1 MSTNMNNER
10 VTRLQEKAKDI
21 RLLMLDMIQKA
32 GGGHYGGSLSVVDI
46 LTTLYFDILNIDP
59 KRPDWSERDRF
70 ILSKGHAA
78 AAFVPVL
85 AEVGFFEK
93 ELIYT
98 FNKFGSPFGMHTDRL
113 LMPGCEMT
121 CGSLGHGLSVAG
133 GMALAA
139 KHKGE
144 KYRVFTLIGDG
155 ENMEGSIWEAAMVS
169 AQYKLDNLV
178 CIVDRNYLIMDG
190 KTEDVMALEPL
201 AGKWQAFG
209 WACRTIDGHNI
220 SALLEAFDNIPWET
234 GKPNV
239 LIASTIK
246 GKGINFMEDDPL
258 WHYGLLS
265 ETQYQETIANI
276 KSKEKAHEVLFGYE

>member
-1 MSTNMNNER
+1 MSLEYQAER
-10 VTRLQEKAKDI
+10 IARLQEKAKDI

-32 GGGHYGGSLSVVDI
+32 GGGHYGGSLSVVEI
-46 LTTLYFDILNIDP
+46 LITLYFDILKIDP
-59 KRPDWSERDRF
+59 KQPDWPRRDRF

-78 AAFVPVL
+78 AAWVPVL
-85 AEVGFFEK
+85 AEIGFFEK

-98 FNKFGSPFGMHTDRL
+98 FNKFGSSFGMHTDRL
-113 LMPGCEMT
+113 LIPGCEMS

-155 ENMEGSIWEAAMVS
+155 ENMEGTIWEAAMVS
-169 AQYKLDNLV
+169 AHYKLDNLV

-190 KTEDVMALEPL
+190 FTEDVMAIEPL
-201 AGKWQAFG
+201 ADKWRAFG
-209 WACRTIDGHNI
+209 WACQTIDGHSI
-220 SALLEAFDNIPWET
+220 PALLNALESIPWEK
-234 GKPNV
+234 GRPNV

-246 GKGINFMEDDPL
+246 GKGIPLMEHDLL
-258 WHYGLLS
+258 WHYGKLS
-265 ETQYQETIANI
+265 DTQYKQAIAAIN
-276 KSKEKAHEVLFGYE
+276 STGGNR

>member
-1 MSTNMNNER
+1 MKTEQQTER
-10 VTRLQEKAKDI
+10 ETRLQEQAREI
-21 RLLMLDMIQKA
+21 RLLMLDMIQKT
-32 GGGHYGGSLSVVDI
+32 GGGHYGGSLSVIDI
-46 LTTLYFDILNIDP
+46 LTVLYFDILKINP
-59 KRPDWSERDRF
+59 KRQDWPERDRF

-78 AAFVPVL
+78 AAWVPVL
-85 AEVGFFEK
+85 AEAGFFEK

-98 FNKFGSPFGMHTDRL
+98 FNQFESPFGMHTDRL

-144 KYRVFTLIGDG
+144 DFRVFSLIGDG

-190 KTEDVMALEPL
+190 DTEDVMALEPL
-201 AGKWQAFG
+201 AEKWQAFG

-220 SALLEAFDNIPWET
+220 SVLLEAFEDIPWET

-239 LIASTIK
+239 IIASTIK
-246 GKGINFMEDDPL
+246 GKGIPFMEDDPL

-265 ETQYQETIANI
+265 EAQYKEAVAAI
-276 KSKEKAHEVLFGYE
+276 KNQGAIS

>member
-1 MSTNMNNER
+1 MSLEYQAER
-10 VTRLQEKAKDI
+10 IARLQEKAKDI

-32 GGGHYGGSLSVVDI
+32 GGGHYGGSLSVVEI
-46 LTTLYFDILNIDP
+46 LITLYFDILKIDP
-59 KRPDWSERDRF
+59 KQPDWPRRDRF

-78 AAFVPVL
+78 AAWVPVL

-98 FNKFGSPFGMHTDRL
+98 FNKFGSSFGMHTDRL
-113 LMPGCEMT
+113 LIPGCEMS

-155 ENMEGSIWEAAMVS
+155 ENMEGTIWEAAMVS
-169 AQYKLDNLV
+169 AHYKLDNLV

-190 KTEDVMALEPL
+190 FTEDVMAIEPL
-201 AGKWQAFG
+201 ADKWRAFG
-209 WACRTIDGHNI
+209 WACQTIDGHSI
-220 SALLEAFDNIPWET
+220 PALLNALESIPWEK
-234 GKPNV
+234 GRPNV

-246 GKGINFMEDDPL
+246 GKGIPLMEHDLL
-258 WHYGLLS
+258 WHYGKLS
-265 ETQYQETIANI
+265 DTQYKQAIAAIN
-276 KSKEKAHEVLFGYE
+276 STGGNR

>member
-1 MSTNMNNER
+1 MSLEYQAER
-10 VTRLQEKAKDI
+10 IARLQEKAKDI
-21 RLLMLDMIQKA
+21 RILMLEMIQKA

-46 LTTLYFDILNIDP
+46 LTTLYFDILKIDP
-59 KRPDWSERDRF
+59 KRPDWPGRDRF

-78 AAFVPVL
+78 AAWVPVL

-98 FNKFGSPFGMHTDRL
+98 FNNFGSSFGMHTDRL
-113 LMPGCEMT
+113 LIPGCEMS

-155 ENMEGSIWEAAMVS
+155 ENMEGTIWEAAMVS
-169 AQYKLDNLV
+169 AHYKLDNLV

-190 KTEDVMALEPL
+190 FTEDVMAIEPL
-201 AGKWQAFG
+201 ADKWRAFG
-209 WACRTIDGHNI
+209 WACQTVDGHSI
-220 SALLEAFDNIPWET
+220 PALLNALESVPWEK
-234 GKPNV
+234 GRPNV

-246 GKGINFMEDDPL
+246 GKGIPFMENDML
-258 WHYGLLS
+258 WHYGKLS
-265 ETQYQETIANI
+265 DTQYEQAVAAINSTGGNR
-276 KSKEKAHEVLFGYE
+276 

>member
-1 MSTNMNNER
+1 MSLEYQAER
-10 VTRLQEKAKDI
+10 IARLQEKAKDI

-32 GGGHYGGSLSVVDI
+32 GGGHYGGSLSVVEI
-46 LTTLYFDILNIDP
+46 LITLYFDILKIDP
-59 KRPDWSERDRF
+59 KQPDWPRRDRF

-78 AAFVPVL
+78 AAWVPVL

-98 FNKFGSPFGMHTDRL
+98 FNKFGSSFGMHTDRL
-113 LMPGCEMT
+113 LIPGCEMS
-121 CGSLGHGLSVAG
+121 CGSLGYGLSVAG

-155 ENMEGSIWEAAMVS
+155 ENMEGTIWEAAMVS
-169 AQYKLDNLV
+169 AHYKLDNLV

-190 KTEDVMALEPL
+190 FTEDVMAIEPL
-201 AGKWQAFG
+201 ADKWRAFG
-209 WACRTIDGHNI
+209 WACQTIDGHSI
-220 SALLEAFDNIPWET
+220 PALLNALESIPWEK
-234 GKPNV
+234 GRPNV

-246 GKGINFMEDDPL
+246 GKGIPLMEHDLL
-258 WHYGLLS
+258 WHYGKLS
-265 ETQYQETIANI
+265 DTQYKQAIAAIN
-276 KSKEKAHEVLFGYE
+276 STGGNR